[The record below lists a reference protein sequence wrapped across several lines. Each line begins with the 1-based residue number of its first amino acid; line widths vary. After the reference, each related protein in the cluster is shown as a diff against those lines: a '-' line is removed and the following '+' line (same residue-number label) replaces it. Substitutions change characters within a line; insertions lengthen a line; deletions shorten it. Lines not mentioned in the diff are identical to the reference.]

1 MKKKNPFSPTRTKYP
16 GVYYLLGTDSTES
29 PRRIIYVSYRRDGK
43 QHFEKIGVEG
53 HLYGEK
59 KKKLTPAVASQVRL
73 NRISGK
79 ELSNRERRD
88 AERAEAAA
96 FDSRWTIGKLAE
108 EYFTHRERQKTV
120 QVDRNLY
127 KRSLE
132 DEFKGKTPE
141 EIDPLSLDR
150 FRKKLSQRKNAKDEK
165 KTLSPVSVRNALAL
179 LRQIVNHGMERQ
191 LTKGFPGKVPVPRVT
206 AKLKGDDLSPALLSA
221 LLTALDADTDQ
232 DAADVV
238 RLALYTGARRE
249 EILRLRWP
257 DIDLTRGLWMLK
269 DRKAGGDTGF
279 PLSAPAL
286 AVLKKRH
293 GDRPLNEKDVEVS
306 KYVFPGIGEK
316 YGYLRD
322 PRAAFERIKAKAG
335 LPETFRILHGC
346 RHHFASMM
354 VAEGVDLLTVARLL
368 GHADAQMVMR
378 RYAHVRPGVLSAAA
392 ELSGNLI
399 AATVANARKEQ
410 AEKKG
415 GAGDAS

>member
-16 GVYYLLGTDSTES
+16 GVYYILGTNS
-29 PRRIIYVSYRRDGK
+29 RGKAQRILYVSYRREGK
-43 QHFEKIGVEG
+43 QHFEKVGVEG
-53 HLYGEK
+53 FMIGDPPV
-59 KKKLTPAVASQVRL
+59 KLSPAVADTVRSL
-73 NRISGK
+73 RIRGL
-79 ELSNRERRD
+79 ELPNRERRE
-88 AERAEAAA
+88 AERAAKAA
-96 FDSRWTIGKLAE
+96 FDSRWIIGKLAE

-132 DEFKGKTPE
+132 DEFKDKTPE

-150 FRKKLSQRKNAKDEK
+150 FKKKLSQRKNLKDEK
-165 KTLSPVSVRNALAL
+165 KSISPTSVRNALAL

-191 LTKGFPGKVPVPRVT
+191 LTKGFSGKVPVPRV
-206 AKLKGDDLSPALLSA
+206 AGKLKGDDLSPAHLSA

-232 DAADVV
+232 AAADVV

-257 DIDLTRGLWMLK
+257 DVDLTRGLWKLV

-293 GDRPLNEKDVEVS
+293 DVRPLDEKGEEVS
-306 KYVFPGIGEK
+306 KFVFPGTGEK

-322 PRAAFERIKAKAG
+322 PRAAFERIKAAAG
-335 LPETFRILHGC
+335 LPATFRILHGC

-378 RYAHVRPGVLSAAA
+378 RYAHIRPGVLSAAA

-399 AATVANARKEQ
+399 NATVANARKEQ
-410 AEKKG
+410 EMKHGKI
-415 GAGDAS
+415 

>member
-1 MKKKNPFSPTRTKYP
+1 MKKRNPFSPVKTKHV
-16 GVYYLLGTDSTES
+16 GVYYILGTGPDGK
-29 PRRIIYVSYRRDGK
+29 PRRTFYVSYYRGGK
-43 QHFEKIGVEG
+43 RHFEPVGHEG
-53 HLYGEK
+53 EMVLVG
-59 KKKLTPAVASQVRL
+59 KKLMKMSAAVANGIRADKI
-73 NRISGK
+73 RGK
-79 ELSNRERRD
+79 ALPNRERRE
-88 AERAEAAA
+88 AERAEKAAH
-96 FDSRWTIGKLAE
+96 DSRWTIGKLAE
-108 EYFTHRERQKTV
+108 EYFTNRERQKTV

-132 DEFKGKTPE
+132 DDFKEKTPE

-150 FRKKLSQRKNAKDEK
+150 FRKKLSQRKNLKDEK
-165 KTLSPVSVRNALAL
+165 KALSPTSVRNALAL

-191 LTKGFPGKVPVPRVT
+191 LTEGFSGKVPVPRV
-206 AKLKGDDLSPALLSA
+206 AGKLKGDDLSPAHLSA

-232 DAADVV
+232 AAADVV

-257 DIDLTRGLWMLK
+257 DVDLTRGHWMLV

-286 AVLKKRH
+286 AVLEKRH
-293 GDRPLNEKDVEVS
+293 GARALHPDGKPVS
-306 KYVFPGIGEK
+306 EYVFPGIGEK

-335 LPETFRILHGC
+335 LPATFRILHGC

-354 VAEGVDLLTVARLL
+354 VAEGVDMLTVARLL

-410 AEKKG
+410 AAKG
-415 GAGDAS
+415 ANQ

>member
-1 MKKKNPFSPTRTKYP
+1 MKKKNPFSPTRTKHP
-16 GVYYLLGTDSTES
+16 GVYYILGTDPRGKVES
-29 PRRIIYVSYRRDGK
+29 IFYISYRVNGK
-43 QHFEKIGVEG
+43 QHFEKAGREG
-53 HLYGEK
+53 EMVLVGKTK
-59 KKKLTPAVASQVRL
+59 KIMSAAVAAGIRSDKIKGR
-73 NRISGK
+73 
-79 ELSNRERRD
+79 ELPNRERRE

-96 FDSRWTIGKLAE
+96 HDARWTIGKLAE
-108 EYFTHRERQKTV
+108 EYFTHRDRQKTV

-132 DEFKGKTPE
+132 DEFKDKTPE

-150 FRKKLSQRKNAKDEK
+150 FRKKLSQRKNFKDEK
-165 KTLSPVSVRNALAL
+165 KIIAPTSVRNALAL

-191 LTKGFPGKVPVPRVT
+191 LTKGFSGKVPVPRV
-206 AKLKGDDLSPALLSA
+206 AGKLKGDDLSPALLSA
-221 LLTALDADTDQ
+221 LLMALDADTDQ
-232 DAADVV
+232 AAADVV

-257 DIDLTRGLWMLK
+257 DVDFTRGLWMLR
-269 DRKAGGDTGF
+269 DRKAGGDTGL

-293 GDRPLNEKDVEVS
+293 AVRPLNGKGEEVS
-306 KYVFPGIGEK
+306 KFVFPGIGEK

-322 PRAAFERIKAKAG
+322 PRAAFERIKTKAG
-335 LPETFRILHGC
+335 LPATFRILHGC

-354 VAEGVDLLTVARLL
+354 VAEGVDMLTVARLL
-368 GHADAQMVMR
+368 GHADPQMVMR

-410 AEKKG
+410 AAKG
-415 GAGDAS
+415 ADR

>member
-16 GVYYLLGTDSTES
+16 GVYYVLGTNS
-29 PRRIIYVSYRRDGK
+29 RGKAQRNIYVSYRREGK
-43 QHFEKIGVEG
+43 QHFEKVGVEG
-53 HLYGEK
+53 FMIGDPPV
-59 KKKLTPAVASQVRL
+59 KLSPAVADTVRSL
-73 NRISGK
+73 RIRGL
-79 ELSNRERRD
+79 ELPNKERRE
-88 AERAEAAA
+88 AERAEKAAH
-96 FDSRWTIGKLAE
+96 DSRWTIGKLAE
-108 EYFTHRERQKTV
+108 EYFTNRERQKTV

-132 DEFKGKTPE
+132 DEFKDKTPE

-150 FRKKLSQRKNAKDEK
+150 FRKKLSQRKNLKDEK
-165 KTLSPVSVRNALAL
+165 KPIAPTSVRNALAL

-191 LTKGFPGKVPVPRVT
+191 LTKGFSGKVPVPRV
-206 AKLKGDDLSPALLSA
+206 AGKLKGDDLSPAHLSA

-232 DAADVV
+232 AAADVV

-257 DIDLTRGLWMLK
+257 EVDFTRGLWMLR

-293 GDRPLNEKDVEVS
+293 GARPLNEKGEEVS
-306 KYVFPGIGEK
+306 KFVFPGIGKK

-322 PRAAFERIKAKAG
+322 PRAAFARIKAAAK
-335 LPETFRILHGC
+335 LPASFRLLHGN
-346 RHHFASMM
+346 RHHFASML
-354 VAEGVDLLTVARLL
+354 VAEGVDMLTVARLL
-368 GHADAQMVMR
+368 GHRDAQMVMR
-378 RYAHVRPGVLSAAA
+378 TYSHVRPGVLSAAA

-410 AEKKG
+410 AAK
-415 GAGDAS
+415 A

>member
-1 MKKKNPFSPTRTKYP
+1 MKKRNPFSPIRTKHP
-16 GVYYLLGTDSTES
+16 GVFYILGTGPDEK
-29 PRRIIYVSYRRDGK
+29 PRRTFYIQYYRGGK
-43 QHFEKIGVEG
+43 RHFEKVGHEG
-53 HLYGEK
+53 EMVLVEK
-59 KKKLTPAVASQVRL
+59 KLMKMSVAVANGIRADKI
-73 NRISGK
+73 RGK
-79 ELSNRERRD
+79 QLPNKERRE
-88 AERAEAAA
+88 AERAEKAAH
-96 FDSRWTIGKLAE
+96 DSRWTIGKLAE

-132 DEFKGKTPE
+132 DEFKDKTPE

-165 KTLSPVSVRNALAL
+165 KILSPVSVRNALAL

-191 LTKGFPGKVPVPRVT
+191 LTKGFPGKVPVPRVA
-206 AKLKGDDLSPALLSA
+206 AKLKGDDLSPAHLSA

-232 DAADVV
+232 AAADVV

-257 DIDLTRGLWMLK
+257 DVDLTRGLWMLR

-293 GDRPLNEKDVEVS
+293 DARPLNEKGEEVS
-306 KYVFPGIGEK
+306 KYVFPGIGDK

-322 PRAAFERIKAKAG
+322 PRAAFERIKAAAG
-335 LPETFRILHGC
+335 LPATFRILHGC

-399 AATVANARKEQ
+399 AATVANARKEK
-410 AEKKG
+410 AEEG
-415 GAGDAS
+415 SR

>member
-1 MKKKNPFSPTRTKYP
+1 MKKKNPFSPTKTKSP
-16 GVYYLLGTDSTES
+16 GVYYLLGTD
-29 PRRIIYVSYRRDGK
+29 PRGKVERVFYISYRVNGK
-43 QHFEKIGVEG
+43 QHFEKAGREG
-53 HLYGEK
+53 EMVLVGKTMK
-59 KKKLTPAVASQVRL
+59 KMSVPVAAGIRSDKIR
-73 NRISGK
+73 GK
-79 ELSNRERRD
+79 VLPNKERREE
-88 AERAEAAA
+88 ERAAAA
-96 FDSRWTIGKLAE
+96 AHDARWTIGKLAE
-108 EYFTHRERQKTV
+108 EYFTNRERQKTV

-132 DEFKGKTPE
+132 DEFKDKTPE

-150 FRKKLSQRKNAKDEK
+150 FRKKLSQRKNLKDEK
-165 KTLSPVSVRNALAL
+165 KAIAPTSVRNALAL

-191 LTKGFPGKVPVPRVT
+191 LTKGFPGKVPVPRV
-206 AKLKGDDLSPALLSA
+206 AGKLKGDDLSPAHLSA

-257 DIDLTRGLWMLK
+257 DVDLTRGLWMLV

-293 GDRPLNEKDVEVS
+293 GARPLNEKGEEVN
-306 KYVFPGIGEK
+306 KFVFPGTGEK

-322 PRAAFERIKAKAG
+322 PRAAFERIKTTAG
-335 LPETFRILHGC
+335 LPATFRILHGC

-354 VAEGVDLLTVARLL
+354 VVEGVDLLTVARLL

-378 RYAHVRPGVLSAAA
+378 RYAHVRPGVLFAAA

-399 AATVANARKEQ
+399 AATVAQERKEQ
-410 AEKKG
+410 AAK
-415 GAGDAS
+415 A

>member
-16 GVYYLLGTDSTES
+16 GVYYLLGTD
-29 PRRIIYVSYRRDGK
+29 PRGKVERIFYISYRVDGK
-43 QHFEKIGVEG
+43 QHFEKAGREFKD
-53 HLYGEK
+53 EM
-59 KKKLTPAVASQVRL
+59 TAWDASQKRGDKI
-73 NRISGK
+73 RGR
-79 ELSNRERRD
+79 ELPNREERE
-88 AERAEAAA
+88 AIRAEEAAHDA
-96 FDSRWTIGKLAE
+96 RWTIGKLAE
-108 EYFTHRERQKTV
+108 EYFTNRERQKTV

-132 DEFKGKTPE
+132 DEFKEKTPE

-150 FRKKLSQRKNAKDEK
+150 FKKKLSQRKNLKDEK
-165 KTLSPVSVRNALAL
+165 KTIAPVSVRNALAL

-191 LTKGFPGKVPVPRVT
+191 LTKGFPGKIPVPHVA
-206 AKLKGDDLSPALLSA
+206 AKLKADDLSPAHLSA

-249 EILRLRWP
+249 EILRLRWS
-257 DIDLTRGLWMLK
+257 DVDLTRGLWMLV

-279 PLSAPAL
+279 PLSAPAREVL
-286 AVLKKRH
+286 AKRH
-293 GDRPLNEKDVEVS
+293 RSRTLDEKGEEVS
-306 KYVFPGIGEK
+306 KYVFPGTGK
-316 YGYLRD
+316 KHGYLRD
-322 PRAAFERIKAKAG
+322 PRAAFERIKATAG
-335 LPETFRILHGC
+335 LPATFRILHGC

-378 RYAHVRPGVLSAAA
+378 RYAHVRPGVLFAAA

-399 AATVANARKEQ
+399 AATVAQERKEQ
-410 AEKKG
+410 AAK
-415 GAGDAS
+415 A